1 MHSLRSLGGALT
13 ILLTLNTLAFSQS
26 TAGIVG
32 RVTDA
37 SGAVQYLF

>member
-1 MHSLRSLGGALT
+1 MRSLRSPGGALT
-13 ILLTLNTLAFSQS
+13 ILPTLNAFAFSQG